1 MRVLPGGCYSRRPSV
16 TLGVLLIVG
25 MLVPVVTSAQTTM
38 PPSTA
43 PAGTEADVRQT
54 LVVTLQNLEGL
65 LASIDQLVVN
75 LTQTAQGAL
84 ANADAARNVDERA
97 RYEALYSQASG
108 RLAEL
113 QDQRS
118 QIVQLVAQIR
128 AKLGAGSIGK

>member
-1 MRVLPGGCYSRRPSV
+1 MRVLPRGCCSRRPGV

-25 MLVPVVTSAQTTM
+25 VFMPVITPAQTTM

-43 PAGTEADVRQT
+43 PADTEVDVGQT
-54 LVVTLQNLEGL
+54 LGATLQNLEGL
-65 LASIDQLVVN
+65 LASIDQLIAN

-97 RYEALYSQASG
+97 RYEELYSQASR

-118 QIVQLVAQIR
+118 KIVQLIVQIR
-128 AKLGAGSIGK
+128 TKLGASSVEK